1 LKAPEAAVSMV
12 DRDHRLGQGDRL
24 EIRVEGVEEL
34 SRTVRLFQDGT
45 FDYPVL
51 GTVPAVGLTTRE
63 LAARL
68 SEGLRR
74 ELRRPVVTV
83 TLLEIYTPPKFP
95 QVMVL
100 GAATTRGAV
109 DLPEPKPL
117 RALLAQVAPTEKA
130 DLTQIRVR
138 YADGTERLVDFSQ
151 FPVTG
156 QVKDE
161 VVLKGGEEV
170 VLLERPATQKP
181 DPLRITV
188 LGSVAKAGSVD
199 VEAGA
204 TILDALDK
212 AGGARP
218 SADLARVTIEGVD
231 HRQRQEVNVERYLGG
246 DTTAGYAVQRGDVIV
261 VPEKPLRVLVFG
273 EVVKPGEFPVG
284 EKTRVL
290 DVYLQAGLTRD
301 GDPARAQLL
310 RRGPGGKPVARA
322 INLAEIMK
330 GRDQHN
336 EVLMAGDVL
345 FVPGKKQKHG
355 FAEQL
360 NLLTG
365 PLWFLRNLAVGF

>member
-1 LKAPEAAVSMV
+1 MV

-24 EIRVEGVEEL
+24 EIRVEGIENL

-51 GTVPAVGLTTRE
+51 GTVTAAGLTTRE
-63 LAARL
+63 LAARI
-68 SEGLRR
+68 SDGLKH
-74 ELRRPVVTV
+74 ELRRPAVTV
-83 TLLEIYTPPKFP
+83 TLLETYIPPKLP

-117 RALLAQVAPTEKA
+117 RALLAQVGPTEKA
-130 DLTQIRVR
+130 DLAQIRVR
-138 YADGTERLVDFSQ
+138 YPDGNERLVDYSQ
-151 FPVTG
+151 FPVSG

-170 VLLERPATQKP
+170 VLLERPTTQKP
-181 DPLRITV
+181 DPLQITV
-188 LGSVAKAGSVD
+188 LGSVAKAGSVEVAD
-199 VEAGA
+199 GA

-218 SADLARVTIEGVD
+218 GADLARVTIEGAGHAARRVVD
-231 HRQRQEVNVERYLGG
+231 VERYLGG
-246 DTTAGYAVQRGDVIV
+246 DTAAGYAVQRGDVIV

-273 EVVKPGEFPVG
+273 EVVKPGEFPVS
-284 EKTRVL
+284 ESTRVL

-301 GDPARAQLL
+301 GDPSRAQLL
-310 RRGPGGKPVARA
+310 RRGPDGKPIARSL
-322 INLAEIMK
+322 NLAEIMR
-330 GRDQHN
+330 GRDRNN
-336 EVLMAGDVL
+336 EVLRAGDVL

-355 FAEQL
+355 FAEQF

-365 PLWFLRNLAVGF
+365 PLWFLRNLMVGF